1 MARSG
6 PIVIIEDDVDDEHI
20 LKEVLSDLEM
30 KNKVICFEDCSKAWD
45 YLKITHDKPLIIFCD
60 INLPKQSGLSFKKQ
74 IDADPQLR
82 ERSIPFVFYTTGI
95 DQKNID
101 EAYTKM
107 TVQGYFQKPANYNEI
122 KKTIKVILDYWK
134 ICKHPNE

>member
-6 PIVIIEDDVDDEHI
+6 PIIIIEDDVDDEQM
-20 LKEVLSDLEM
+20 LKEVLGELEM
-30 KNKVICFEDCSKAWD
+30 KNKVICFEDCSPAWD
-45 YLKITHDKPLIIFCD
+45 YLKTTTDKPLIIFCD
-60 INLPKQSGLSFKKQ
+60 VNLPKQSGLSFKKQ
-74 IDADPQLR
+74 IDADSQLR

-95 DQKNID
+95 DQKNIN

-134 ICKHPNE
+134 LCKHPNG